1 MFERRSLRW
10 PITVAVVMIVLLI
23 ALAVGWVLLNVAGA
37 YNNVERAT
45 LYWILLSAGSTIF
58 VCILLGIVFYLRLS
72 IQQIQLS
79 RRQSNFIDSVT
90 HELKSPIASLK
101 LYLQT
106 LNRRQV
112 TDAQRLEFYR
122 SMLADVDRLDQLI
135 NHLLEAAR
143 LERPNS
149 APEAET
155 IALGGVIQH
164 AIQAACQRYNVPT
177 ECVTSHIE
185 MLETVGSP
193 PDMNM
198 LIGNII
204 DNAVKYSSSPPKVE
218 VHLDR
223 IPNRD
228 WWRLKVIDN
237 GPGIPRAYRR
247 KVFGRFYRV
256 GSELERSKPGT
267 GLGLFIVHTIVR
279 RLGGKIQIQDSPSGP
294 GTQIVVQVPLRQTEK
309 IIDAN
314 SHAETQV
321 QNPTP
326 IPPPNDLT
334 Q

>member
-10 PITVAVVMIVLLI
+10 PITVAVIMIVLLV

-37 YNNVERAT
+37 YSNVERAT
-45 LYWILLSAGSTIF
+45 IYWILLSAGSTIF

-72 IQQIQLS
+72 IQQINLS

-112 TDAQRLEFYR
+112 TEAQRADFYK

-135 NHLLEAAR
+135 NHLLDAAR
-143 LERPNS
+143 LERPKT
-149 APEAET
+149 PAESDT
-155 IALGGVIQH
+155 VSLGSVIQQ
-164 AIQAACQRYNVPT
+164 AIQAACQRYNVPL
-177 ECVTSHIE
+177 ESVTSQIE
-185 MLETVGSP
+185 MLETVGSL
-193 PDMNM
+193 PDLNM
-198 LIGNII
+198 LIGNLI

-267 GLGLFIVHTIVR
+267 GLGLFIVHTLVR
-279 RLGGKIQIQDSPSGP
+279 RLGGKIQIQDAPTGP
-294 GTQIVVQVPLRQTEK
+294 GTLIIVQIPLRQTEK

-314 SHAETQV
+314 AQATTNTQN
-321 QNPTP
+321 QPTITP
-326 IPPPNDLT
+326 T
-334 Q
+334 A

>member
-10 PITVAVVMIVLLI
+10 PITVAVIMIVLLV

-72 IQQIQLS
+72 IQQINLS

-112 TDAQRLEFYR
+112 TESQRFDFYR

-135 NHLLEAAR
+135 NHLLDAAR
-143 LERPNS
+143 LERPK
-149 APEAET
+149 APSEAET
-155 IALGGVIQH
+155 ISLGGVIQH
-164 AIQAACQRYNVPT
+164 AIQAACQRYNVPLDS
-177 ECVTSHIE
+177 VTSHIE
-185 MLETVGSP
+185 MLETVGSL

-198 LIGNII
+198 LIGNLI
-204 DNAVKYSSSPPKVE
+204 DNAVKYSSLPPKVDVQLE
-218 VHLDR
+218 R

-237 GPGIPRAYRR
+237 GPGIPRAFRR

-267 GLGLFIVHTIVR
+267 GLGLFIVHTLVR
-279 RLGGKIQIQDSPSGP
+279 RLGGKIQIQDAPSGP
-294 GTQIVVQVPLRQTEK
+294 GTQVIVQIPLHQTEK
-309 IIDAN
+309 VIDAN
-314 SHAETQV
+314 TQAAT
-321 QNPTP
+321 QAQTNFPTTP
-326 IPPPNDLT
+326 SA
-334 Q
+334 

>member
-10 PITVAVVMIVLLI
+10 PITVAVIMIVLLI

-72 IQQIQLS
+72 IQQINLS

-112 TDAQRLEFYR
+112 TEAQRLDFYR
-122 SMLADVDRLDQLI
+122 SMLADVERLDRLI

-143 LERPNS
+143 LERTKTPVD
-149 APEAET
+149 AET
-155 IALGGVIQH
+155 ISLGSVIQH

-177 ECVTSHIE
+177 ESVTSQIE
-185 MLETVGSP
+185 MLETVGSL

-218 VHLDR
+218 VQLDR

-267 GLGLFIVHTIVR
+267 GLGLFIVHTLVR
-279 RLGGKIQIQDSPSGP
+279 RLGGKIQILDAPAGP
-294 GTQIVVQVPLRQTEK
+294 GTQIIVQIPLRQTEK

-314 SHAETQV
+314 AQATTTI
-321 QNPTP
+321 NTNTPTTP
-326 IPPPNDLT
+326 SA
-334 Q
+334 

>member
-10 PITVAVVMIVLLI
+10 PITVAVVMIILLV

-72 IQQIQLS
+72 IQQINLS

-112 TDAQRLEFYR
+112 TETQRLDFYR

-135 NHLLEAAR
+135 NHLLDAAR
-143 LERPNS
+143 LERPK
-149 APEAET
+149 APSEVET
-155 IALGGVIQH
+155 ISLSGVIQH
-164 AIQAACQRYNVPT
+164 AIQAACQRYNVPLDS
-177 ECVTSHIE
+177 VTSQIE
-185 MLETVGSP
+185 MLETVGSL

-198 LIGNII
+198 LIGNLI
-204 DNAVKYSSSPPKVE
+204 DNAVKYSSSPPKVDVQLE
-218 VHLDR
+218 R

-267 GLGLFIVHTIVR
+267 GLGLFIVHTLVR
-279 RLGGKIQIQDSPSGP
+279 RLRGKIQIQDAPSGP
-294 GTQIVVQVPLRQTEK
+294 GTQIIVQIPLHQTEK
-309 IIDAN
+309 VIDAN
-314 SHAETQV
+314 TQAAA
-321 QNPTP
+321 QAQTTL
-326 IPPPNDLT
+326 PPMPSA
-334 Q
+334 

>member
-10 PITVAVVMIVLLI
+10 PITVAVIMIVLLV

-72 IQQIQLS
+72 IQQINLS

-112 TDAQRLEFYR
+112 TEAQRLDFYR
-122 SMLADVDRLDQLI
+122 SMLADVERLDRLI

-143 LERPNS
+143 LERTKTPVDS
-149 APEAET
+149 ET
-155 IALGGVIQH
+155 ISLGDVIQH

-177 ECVTSHIE
+177 ESVTSQVE
-185 MLETVGSP
+185 MLETVGSL

-204 DNAVKYSSSPPKVE
+204 DNAVKYSSSPPKIE
-218 VHLDR
+218 VQLDR

-237 GPGIPRAYRR
+237 GPGIPRAFRR

-267 GLGLFIVHTIVR
+267 GLGLFIVHTLVR
-279 RLGGKIQIQDSPSGP
+279 RLGGKIQILDAPTGP
-294 GTQIVVQVPLRQTEK
+294 GTQIIVQIPLRQTEK

-314 SHAETQV
+314 SQAATTIKT
-321 QNPTP
+321 NAPTTP
-326 IPPPNDLT
+326 SA
-334 Q
+334 

>member
-10 PITVAVVMIVLLI
+10 PITVAVIMIVLLI

-72 IQQIQLS
+72 IQQINLS

-112 TDAQRLEFYR
+112 TETQRLEFYR
-122 SMLADVDRLDQLI
+122 SMLADVERLDRLI

-143 LERPNS
+143 LERATTP
-149 APEAET
+149 AET
-155 IALGGVIQH
+155 ETISLGSVIQH
-164 AIQAACQRYNVPT
+164 AIQAACQRYNVPKDS
-177 ECVTSHIE
+177 VTSQIE
-185 MLETVGSP
+185 MLETLGSL
-193 PDMNM
+193 PDLNM

-218 VHLDR
+218 VQLDR

-228 WWRLKVIDN
+228 WWRLRVTDN

-267 GLGLFIVHTIVR
+267 GLGLFIVHTLVR
-279 RLGGKIQIQDSPSGP
+279 RLGGKIQILDAPSGP
-294 GTQIVVQVPLRQTEK
+294 GTQVLVQVPLRQTEK
-309 IIDAN
+309 IIDTNVQAQ
-314 SHAETQV
+314 TTT
-321 QNPTP
+321 QNPNTN
-326 IPPPNDLT
+326 PPAA
-334 Q
+334 

>member
-10 PITVAVVMIVLLI
+10 PITVAVIMIVLLV

-72 IQQIQLS
+72 IQQINLS

-112 TDAQRLEFYR
+112 TEAQRLDFYR
-122 SMLADVDRLDQLI
+122 SMLADVERLDRLI

-143 LERPNS
+143 LERTKTPVDS
-149 APEAET
+149 ET
-155 IALGGVIQH
+155 ISLGDVIQQ

-177 ECVTSHIE
+177 ESVTSQVE
-185 MLETVGSP
+185 MLETVGSL

-204 DNAVKYSSSPPKVE
+204 DNAVKYSSSPPKIE
-218 VHLDR
+218 VQLDR

-237 GPGIPRAYRR
+237 GPGIPRAFRR

-267 GLGLFIVHTIVR
+267 GLGLFIVHTLVR
-279 RLGGKIQIQDSPSGP
+279 RLGGKIQILDAPTGP
-294 GTQIVVQVPLRQTEK
+294 GTQIIVQIPLRQTEK

-314 SHAETQV
+314 SQAATTIKT
-321 QNPTP
+321 NAPTTP
-326 IPPPNDLT
+326 SA
-334 Q
+334 

>member
-10 PITVAVVMIVLLI
+10 PITVAVIMIVLLV

-72 IQQIQLS
+72 IQQINLS

-112 TDAQRLEFYR
+112 TEAQRLDFYR
-122 SMLADVDRLDQLI
+122 SMLADVERLDRLI

-143 LERPNS
+143 LERTKTPVDS
-149 APEAET
+149 ET
-155 IALGGVIQH
+155 ISLGDVIQH

-177 ECVTSHIE
+177 ESVTSQVE
-185 MLETVGSP
+185 MLETVGSL

-218 VHLDR
+218 VQLDR

-237 GPGIPRAYRR
+237 GPGIPRAFRR

-267 GLGLFIVHTIVR
+267 GLGLFIVHTLVR
-279 RLGGKIQIQDSPSGP
+279 RLGGKIQILDAPTGP
-294 GTQIVVQVPLRQTEK
+294 GTQIIVQIPLRQTEK

-314 SHAETQV
+314 SQAATTIKT
-321 QNPTP
+321 NAPTTP
-326 IPPPNDLT
+326 SA
-334 Q
+334 

>member
-10 PITVAVVMIVLLI
+10 PITVAVIMIVLLV

-72 IQQIQLS
+72 IQQINLS

-112 TDAQRLEFYR
+112 TEAQRLDFYR
-122 SMLADVDRLDQLI
+122 SMLADVERLDRLI

-143 LERPNS
+143 LERTKTPVDS
-149 APEAET
+149 ET
-155 IALGGVIQH
+155 ISLGDVIQH

-177 ECVTSHIE
+177 ESVTSQVE
-185 MLETVGSP
+185 MLETVGSL

-204 DNAVKYSSSPPKVE
+204 DNAVKYSSSPPTVE
-218 VHLDR
+218 VQLDR

-237 GPGIPRAYRR
+237 GPGIPRAFRR

-267 GLGLFIVHTIVR
+267 GLGLFIVHTLVR
-279 RLGGKIQIQDSPSGP
+279 RLGGKIQILDAPTGP
-294 GTQIVVQVPLRQTEK
+294 GTQIIVQIPLRQTEK

-314 SHAETQV
+314 SQAATTIKT
-321 QNPTP
+321 NAPTTP
-326 IPPPNDLT
+326 SA
-334 Q
+334 

>member
-72 IQQIQLS
+72 IQQINLS

-112 TDAQRLEFYR
+112 TETQRLEFYR
-122 SMLADVDRLDQLI
+122 SMLADVERLDRLI

-143 LERPNS
+143 LERTTTPV
-149 APEAET
+149 ETET
-155 IALGGVIQH
+155 ISLGSVIQH
-164 AIQAACQRYNVPT
+164 AIQAACQRYNVPKDS
-177 ECVTSHIE
+177 VTSQIE
-185 MLETVGSP
+185 MLETLGSL
-193 PDMNM
+193 PDLNM

-218 VHLDR
+218 VQLDR

-228 WWRLKVIDN
+228 WWRLRVTDN

-267 GLGLFIVHTIVR
+267 GLGLFIVHTLVR
-279 RLGGKIQIQDSPSGP
+279 RLGGKIQILDAPSGP
-294 GTQIVVQVPLRQTEK
+294 GTQVLVQVPLRQTEK
-309 IIDAN
+309 IIDTNVQAQ
-314 SHAETQV
+314 TTI
-321 QNPTP
+321 QNPNTN
-326 IPPPNDLT
+326 PPPA
-334 Q
+334 

>member
-10 PITVAVVMIVLLI
+10 PITVAVIMIVLLV

-72 IQQIQLS
+72 IQQINLS

-112 TDAQRLEFYR
+112 TEAQRLDFYR
-122 SMLADVDRLDQLI
+122 SMLADVERLDRLI

-143 LERPNS
+143 LERTKTPVDS
-149 APEAET
+149 ET
-155 IALGGVIQH
+155 ISLGDVIQH

-177 ECVTSHIE
+177 ESVTSQVE
-185 MLETVGSP
+185 MLETVGSL

-218 VHLDR
+218 VQLDR
-223 IPNRD
+223 IPTRD

-237 GPGIPRAYRR
+237 GPGIPRAFRR

-267 GLGLFIVHTIVR
+267 GLGLFIVHTLVR
-279 RLGGKIQIQDSPSGP
+279 RLGGKIQILDAPTGP
-294 GTQIVVQVPLRQTEK
+294 GTQIIVQIPLRQTEK

-314 SHAETQV
+314 SQAATTIKT
-321 QNPTP
+321 NAPTTP
-326 IPPPNDLT
+326 SA
-334 Q
+334 

>member
-10 PITVAVVMIVLLI
+10 PITVAVIMIVLLI

-72 IQQIQLS
+72 IQQINLS

-112 TDAQRLEFYR
+112 TEAQRLDFYR
-122 SMLADVDRLDQLI
+122 SMLADVDRLDRLI
-135 NHLLEAAR
+135 NHLLDAAR
-143 LERPNS
+143 LERPK
-149 APEAET
+149 APSEAET
-155 IALGGVIQH
+155 ISLGGVIQH
-164 AIQAACQRYNVPT
+164 AIQAACLRYNVPV
-177 ECVTSHIE
+177 ESVTSQIE
-185 MLETVGSP
+185 MLETVGSL

-198 LIGNII
+198 LVGNII
-204 DNAVKYSSSPPKVE
+204 DNAVKYASSPPKIE
-218 VHLDR
+218 VQLDR

-237 GPGIPRAYRR
+237 GPGIPRAFRR

-267 GLGLFIVHTIVR
+267 GLGLFIVHTLVR
-279 RLGGKIQIQDSPSGP
+279 RLGGKIQIQDAPTGP
-294 GTQIVVQVPLRQTEK
+294 GTQVIVQIPLLQTEK

-314 SHAETQV
+314 SQATTTV
-321 QNPTP
+321 TSNNPTTP
-326 IPPPNDLT
+326 SA
-334 Q
+334 

>member
-1 MFERRSLRW
+1 
-10 PITVAVVMIVLLI
+10 
-23 ALAVGWVLLNVAGA
+23 
-37 YNNVERAT
+37 
-45 LYWILLSAGSTIF
+45 
-58 VCILLGIVFYLRLS
+58 
-72 IQQIQLS
+72 
-79 RRQSNFIDSVT
+79 VT

-112 TDAQRLEFYR
+112 TEAQRLDFYR
-122 SMLADVDRLDQLI
+122 SMLADVERLDRLI

-143 LERPNS
+143 LERTKTPVDS
-149 APEAET
+149 ET
-155 IALGGVIQH
+155 ISLGDVIQH

-177 ECVTSHIE
+177 ESVTSQVE
-185 MLETVGSP
+185 MLETVGSL

-218 VHLDR
+218 VQLDR

-237 GPGIPRAYRR
+237 GPGIPRAFRR

-267 GLGLFIVHTIVR
+267 GLGLFIVHTLVR
-279 RLGGKIQIQDSPSGP
+279 RLGGKIQILDAPTGP
-294 GTQIVVQVPLRQTEK
+294 GTQIIVQIPLRQTEK

-314 SHAETQV
+314 SQAATTIKT
-321 QNPTP
+321 NAPTTP
-326 IPPPNDLT
+326 SA
-334 Q
+334 

>member
-72 IQQIQLS
+72 IQQINLS

-112 TDAQRLEFYR
+112 TETQRLEFYR
-122 SMLADVDRLDQLI
+122 SMLADVERLDRLI

-143 LERPNS
+143 LERTTTPV
-149 APEAET
+149 ETET
-155 IALGGVIQH
+155 ISLGSVIQH
-164 AIQAACQRYNVPT
+164 AIQAACQRYNVPKDS
-177 ECVTSHIE
+177 VTSQIE
-185 MLETVGSP
+185 MLETLGSL
-193 PDMNM
+193 PDLNM
-198 LIGNII
+198 LISNII

-218 VHLDR
+218 VQLDR

-228 WWRLKVIDN
+228 WWRLRVTDN

-267 GLGLFIVHTIVR
+267 GLGLFIVHTLVR
-279 RLGGKIQIQDSPSGP
+279 RLGGKIQILDAPSGP
-294 GTQIVVQVPLRQTEK
+294 GTQVLVQVPLRQTEK
-309 IIDAN
+309 IIDTNVQAQ
-314 SHAETQV
+314 TTI
-321 QNPTP
+321 QNPNTN
-326 IPPPNDLT
+326 PPPA
-334 Q
+334 